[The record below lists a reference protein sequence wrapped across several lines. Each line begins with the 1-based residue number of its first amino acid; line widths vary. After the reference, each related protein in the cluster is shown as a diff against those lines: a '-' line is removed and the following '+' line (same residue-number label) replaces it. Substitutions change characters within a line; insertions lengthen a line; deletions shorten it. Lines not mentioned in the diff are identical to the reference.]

1 MVPTMFSYIF
11 SLYLAL
17 LLCSAAA
24 ALLSHYHLV
33 LQFLRVLFHVSLSD
47 CPLMPVSN
55 RKSTALV
62 GPSISLPSAGVWQS
76 FLEEI

>member
-1 MVPTMFSYIF
+1 MVLTMLSYIF

-17 LLCSAAA
+17 LLCAAAA

-33 LQFLRVLFHVSLSD
+33 LQFLHVLFHVSLSD

-55 RKSTALV
+55 RKSTAHV
-62 GPSISLPSAGVWQS
+62 GPSISPPNAGVWQS
-76 FLEEI
+76 FSEEI